1 VISVIKGEIYSIA
14 PGSIT
19 VMAGGVG
26 YLINIPSGAELNLKT
41 GQDAT
46 ISTVL
51 ISKEESLELY
61 GFPDPRQKEIFS
73 LLISVSGVG
82 PKTAMN
88 IISGTEPNRFLDE
101 VVSENIN
108 YLCSLPGIGRKSAQ
122 RIVLEL
128 KEKIMKHYPRQIKG
142 VSVPA
147 EDAVQALIT
156 LGYSD
161 SQARKVISG
170 IKADNVE
177 DLIRQALREMSA

>member
-1 VISVIKGEIYSIA
+1 VISLLKGEVHSIA
-14 PGSIT
+14 PGSLTIL
-19 VMAGGVG
+19 AGGVG
-26 YLINIPSGAELNLKT
+26 YLVNIPAGAEITLKP
-41 GQDAT
+41 GREIT

-51 ISKEESLELY
+51 ISREDSLELY
-61 GFPDPRQKEIFS
+61 GFPDPRQKEMFS
-73 LLISVSGVG
+73 LLIGVSGVG

-101 VVSENIN
+101 VVNENIN

-128 KEKIMKHYPRQIKG
+128 KEKIMKHYPRQVRG
-142 VSVPA
+142 VQAPS
-147 EDAVQALIT
+147 EDAVQALIA

-161 SQARKVISG
+161 SQARKAVSG

-177 DLIRQALREMSA
+177 EIIRAALKEML

>member
-1 VISVIKGEIYSIA
+1 VISVLKGEVYSA
-14 PGSIT
+14 VQGSLTIM
-19 VMAGGVG
+19 VGGVG
-26 YLINIPSGAELNLKT
+26 YLVNIPAGAEITLKP
-41 GQDAT
+41 GQEIT
-46 ISTVL
+46 IPTVM
-51 ISKEESLELY
+51 ISREDSLELY

-101 VVSENIN
+101 VVNENIN

-128 KEKIMKHYPRQIKG
+128 KEKIMKHYPRQVRGIQTP
-142 VSVPA
+142 S
-147 EDAVQALIT
+147 EDAVQALIA
-156 LGYSD
+156 LGYSENI
-161 SQARKVISG
+161 ARKIISG

-177 DLIRQALREMSA
+177 DLIKKALKDLK

>member
-1 VISVIKGEIYSIA
+1 MISVLRGEVYSIA
-14 PGSIT
+14 PGSLT
-19 VMAGGVG
+19 LMAGGVG
-26 YLINIPSGAELNLKT
+26 FLVSIPAGAEIAIKQ
-41 GQDAT
+41 GQEIV
-46 ISTVL
+46 ISTVM
-51 ISKEESLELY
+51 ISREDSLELY

-73 LLISVSGVG
+73 LLIGVSGVG

-88 IISGTEPNRFLDE
+88 IVSGTEPNRFLDE

-128 KEKIMKHYPRQIKG
+128 KEKIMKHYPRQIRTGAG
-142 VSVPA
+142 VPV
-147 EDAVQALIT
+147 EDAVQALIA

-161 SQARKVISG
+161 NQARRAVSG

-177 DLIRQALREMSA
+177 DLIRQALKEMA